1 MNEDQDLIS
10 GVSRRNIRI
19 KVFQALYAQ
28 HASQEEP
35 GETFKHTLEEYLQ
48 EIRTE
53 EKQHGD
59 HGDSAMLLNL
69 YYLTIDHQAEYDSL
83 ISGKAEHWEL
93 DRIALVDRI
102 LLQMGIS
109 EMLEFPEIPVKVTIN
124 EYLDIAKEFSTP
136 KSSKFI
142 NGILDNLHAEFRQS
156 GQLKKFGRG
165 LIDQSLPKHKSKPTT
180 EESNS

>member
-1 MNEDQDLIS
+1 MSEDQDTIS
-10 GVSRRNIRI
+10 GISRRNIRI
-19 KVFQALYAQ
+19 KVFQTLYAQ
-28 HASQEEP
+28 YASQDEP
-35 GETFKHTLEEYLQ
+35 GVTFKQNLGTYLDD
-48 EIRTE
+48 IRAE
-53 EKQHGD
+53 EKKNGD

-69 YYLTIDHQAEYDSL
+69 YYKTLDHQAEYDQY

-156 GQLKKFGRG
+156 GKLQKSGRG
-165 LIDQSLPKHKSKPTT
+165 LIDQSLPKSKTKPSK
-180 EESNS
+180 EDHNS